1 MVLILLESY
10 KIKFWTKIFLLKTI
24 FSAKNNEF
32 YKLKLKNRRLK
43 MIQEKR
49 HFKNYFRAKNTAFEF
64 RAVLA

>member
-1 MVLILLESY
+1 MVLILLESH
-10 KIKFWTKIFLLKTI
+10 KIKFWTKIFFIKNY

-49 HFKNYFRAKNTAFEF
+49 HFKNYFRAKNTAF
-64 RAVLA
+64 